1 LNTVE
6 PIRDSALVN
15 EIEAYLKKTNYRNY
29 LMFMCGIYTGLR
41 IGDILRLK
49 IRDVK
54 GKRYINIREEK
65 TNKEKR
71 HFEIN
76 PELIKVIKEYTTDR
90 DPDDYLIKSRVGYNK
105 PIDRSTAYRILRD
118 VGDIFEIDNIGT
130 HTLRKTFGY
139 HFYKQTK
146 DIETLKEILNHSS
159 SKVTFRYIGINQESI
174 NESIR
179 KLKI

>member
-1 LNTVE
+1 MNTVE

>member
-1 LNTVE
+1 MNTVE

-15 EIEAYLKKTNYRNY
+15 EIEAYLEKTNYRNY